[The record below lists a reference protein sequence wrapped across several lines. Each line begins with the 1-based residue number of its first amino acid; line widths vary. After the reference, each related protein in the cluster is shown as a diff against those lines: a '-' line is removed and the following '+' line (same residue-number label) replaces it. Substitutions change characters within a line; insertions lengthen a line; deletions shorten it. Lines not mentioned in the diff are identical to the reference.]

1 MLRVF
6 PLCFCM
12 GLLPQPSMA
21 QDPTPRTCNW
31 GQVTGMADGGT
42 IDVEVGGTVHRL
54 GCIGIDTAERE
65 QPCYARGKE
74 ATL

>member
-1 MLRVF
+1 
-6 PLCFCM
+6 
-12 GLLPQPSMA
+12 
-21 QDPTPRTCNW
+21 
-31 GQVTGMADGGT
+31 VTGIVDGGT
-42 IDVEVGGTVHRL
+42 IDADVGGTVHRL